1 MASRN
6 EKLDLAA
13 RAAWM
18 YYVVGETQNE
28 IADHLGI
35 SRQMAQRLV
44 AYARESGLVKVRVE
58 HPVSECLE
66 LASALQ
72 QRYGLTQCH
81 VVPSVGSADKVANKV
96 VDDAGVQQML
106 AVVGAEIVE
115 RYLQQEN
122 PLVVNVGS
130 GRTLKAVLEAVSEM
144 DRPQHRIVSMVGAIA
159 ADGSSNRYDVA
170 LTVAD
175 KTQGR
180 FFLLPAPLVADSAE
194 DMRQWCHHRV
204 YRIVADLAQQAD
216 VTFIGVGTI
225 APGCPMH
232 EDGFLTAA
240 EVAQLQAHGAVG
252 EMIGHAIAGD
262 GRLIASPIEDRV
274 TSLPLTSP
282 PSKPVIGMAGGAK
295 KAEAIRAVLR
305 GGWWSGLITD
315 EYCARYALQDD

>member
-18 YYVVGETQNE
+18 YYVVGNTQNE

-58 HPVSECLE
+58 HPVSECLA
-66 LASALQ
+66 LAAALQ
-72 QRYGLTQCH
+72 QKYGLEQCH
-81 VVPSVGSADKVANKV
+81 VVPSVGSEDSLI
-96 VDDAGVQQML
+96 DDAGVQQML
-106 AVVGAEIVE
+106 AVVGAEVVE

-130 GRTLKAVLEAVSEM
+130 GRTLKAVLAAVPEM

-194 DMRQWCHHRV
+194 DMRQWCNHRV

-225 APGCPMH
+225 ALGCPMH

-240 EVAQLQAHGAVG
+240 EVLQLQAHGAVG
-252 EMIGHAIAGD
+252 EMIGHAITGD
-262 GRLIASPIEDRV
+262 GRLIASPIEDRI

-282 PSKPVIGMAGGAK
+282 PTRPVIGMAGGVK

-315 EYCARYALQDD
+315 EYCARYALQEE

>member
-18 YYVVGETQNE
+18 YYVAGNTQNE

-58 HPVSECLE
+58 HPVSTCLE
-66 LASALQ
+66 LAAALQ
-72 QRYGLTQCH
+72 QRYGLEQCH
-81 VVPSVGSADKVANKV
+81 VVPSEGASGSV
-96 VDDAGVQQML
+96 VDEVGVQQML
-106 AVVGAEIVE
+106 AVVGAEVME
-115 RYLQQEN
+115 RYLQQET

-130 GRTLKAVLEAVSEM
+130 GRTLKAVLEAVTEM
-144 DRPQHRIVSMVGAIA
+144 ERPQHRIVSMVGAIA

-170 LTVAD
+170 LTAAD
-175 KTQGR
+175 KIQAR
-180 FFLLPAPLVADSAE
+180 FFFLPAPLVADSAE
-194 DMRQWCHHRV
+194 DMRQWCNHRV

-225 APGCPMH
+225 ALGCPMH
-232 EDGFLTAA
+232 EDGFITAD
-240 EVAQLQAHGAVG
+240 EVKQLQGYGAVG

-262 GRLIASPIEDRV
+262 GRLIASPLEERV

-282 PSKPVIGMAGGAK
+282 PTRPVIGMAGGVK

-315 EYCARYALQDD
+315 EYCARYALQDDY